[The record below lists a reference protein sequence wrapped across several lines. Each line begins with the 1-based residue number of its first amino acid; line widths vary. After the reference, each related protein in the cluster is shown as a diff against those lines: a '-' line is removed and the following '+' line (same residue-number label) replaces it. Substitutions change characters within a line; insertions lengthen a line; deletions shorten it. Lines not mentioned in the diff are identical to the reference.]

1 MSTSPG
7 TRRRS
12 TRRRRSRALSAVLI
26 TVLCL
31 GLGLGIAT
39 QVQRTRSG
47 DALADSRPQDLV
59 VLLDGLQEREA
70 ALREDIAESE
80 AALRRL
86 RASGD
91 TSAAALGEAR
101 ARAGALAVLAG
112 TVPVAGPGVEL
123 VVTDPGRQVGPETLL
138 DVLQELRG
146 AGAEAVQVGDVRI
159 GVDAAFTG
167 VPGSIA
173 LDGRQLAA
181 PYRIRAIGDPSTLAA
196 ALNIPGGVVDTVR
209 RGGGDSELTER
220 DRLEITA
227 LRPLTDPQY
236 ARPAN

>member
-1 MSTSPG
+1 MTS
-7 TRRRS
+7 RS
-12 TRRRRSRALSAVLI
+12 ARRRRSRMLSAALI
-26 TVLCL
+26 ALLCL
-31 GLGLGIAT
+31 GLGLAIAT

-47 DALADSRPQDLV
+47 DALSEARPQDLV

-70 ALREDIAESE
+70 ALRQDIADSE

-91 TSAAALGEAR
+91 TSAAALEEAR

-123 VVTDPGRQVGPETLL
+123 TVTDPNGRLTPEVLL
-138 DVLQELRG
+138 GVLQELRG
-146 AGAEAVQVGDVRI
+146 AGAEAVQIGRVRI
-159 GVDAAFTG
+159 GVDSALSG
-167 VPGSIA
+167 VAGAIE
-173 LDGRQLAA
+173 LDGQPLTA
-181 PYRIRAIGDPSTLAA
+181 PYRIRAIGDPPTLAA

-209 RGGGDSELTER
+209 RGGGDSVLAQR

-227 LRPLTDPQY
+227 LRPLSTPQY